1 MAHYTMLSQEN
12 CNYCKDAMVLLG
24 VCGHTVDV
32 YDVNNPDVGLIVA
45 ALKETN
51 TVPQIFD
58 SENNFIGGYTEL
70 KEHLG

>member
-1 MAHYTMLSQEN
+1 MLSQEN
-12 CNYCKDAMVLLG
+12 CKYCKDALKLLNEH
-24 VCGHTVDV
+24 GHTVDV
-32 YDVNNPDVGLIVA
+32 YDVKNPDVALIVA

-58 SENNFIGGYTEL
+58 SNNNFIGGYTEL